1 MKKSQIAAQLFTCYN
16 YMQNY
21 KDIEFACKELSKIG
35 FSAVQFSGAGESLD
49 CCDIKKIYDDYGLVC
64 DSVHADSGEVL
75 KEPERLIDKLNKF
88 DAKYIVFSC
97 PSPEDMLRTENQTKI
112 LAKKLEN
119 AGKIFAEAG
128 KVLCYHNHNLE
139 FFRVGDGVALDCI
152 YNSTDPKYLQAEPDT
167 YWIAAGGQCPAEWC
181 EKLKGRMPLLHLKDF
196 GMVYRGWEGIQSI
209 ITEVGNGNINWKKV
223 IKAAEEGGTLWYI
236 IEQDSWPVSP
246 FDSLKQSFD
255 FLCQNFCEE

>member
-49 CCDIKKIYDDYGLVC
+49 CCDIKKIFDDYGLVC

-97 PSPEDMLRTENQTKI
+97 PSPEDMLRTENQT
-112 LAKKLEN
+112 
-119 AGKIFAEAG
+119 
-128 KVLCYHNHNLE
+128 
-139 FFRVGDGVALDCI
+139 
-152 YNSTDPKYLQAEPDT
+152 
-167 YWIAAGGQCPAEWC
+167 
-181 EKLKGRMPLLHLKDF
+181 
-196 GMVYRGWEGIQSI
+196 
-209 ITEVGNGNINWKKV
+209 
-223 IKAAEEGGTLWYI
+223 
-236 IEQDSWPVSP
+236 
-246 FDSLKQSFD
+246 
-255 FLCQNFCEE
+255 